1 MFSHNKWYN
10 IFIVPIAI
18 AVKYGMSIDWT
29 GLNVFKLIP
38 FVFLGIFAF
47 SLTEYLLHRFL
58 FHSER
63 HLYDVKVMRYLHFI
77 MHGIHHMLP
86 VDP

>member
-18 AVKYGMSIDWT
+18 AIKYGTTIDWT
-29 GLNVFKLIP
+29 GYNFLMMLP
-38 FVFLGIFAF
+38 FLLLGIFTF

-58 FHSER
+58 FHSEK
-63 HLYDVKVMRYLHFI
+63 HLFDNRVLRYLHFI

>member
-18 AVKYGMSIDWT
+18 AIKYGTTIDWT
-29 GLNVFKLIP
+29 GFNFLMALP
-38 FVFLGIFAF
+38 FLLLGIFTF

-58 FHSER
+58 FHSEK
-63 HLYDVKVMRYLHFI
+63 HLFDNRVLRYLHFI